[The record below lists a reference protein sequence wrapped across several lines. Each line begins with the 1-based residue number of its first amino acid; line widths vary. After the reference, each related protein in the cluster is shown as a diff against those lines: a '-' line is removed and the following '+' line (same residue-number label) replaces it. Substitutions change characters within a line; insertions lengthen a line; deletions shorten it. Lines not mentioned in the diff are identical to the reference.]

1 MTKDVM
7 RSVIRHRK
15 QQEKPMR
22 SREEYRRRFF
32 PKASQM
38 RRRVTDPTELGI
50 VLANEAFERARP
62 VLNDIK

>member
-1 MTKDVM
+1 
-7 RSVIRHRK
+7 
-15 QQEKPMR
+15 MR